1 MKNLGLIILISGLTG
16 LLVYAAMGGFNAG
29 PQHDSS
35 QPEGTLTTEA
45 DFRDKL
51 SEIRMNKDKLERA
64 IRRLENFRTENI
76 KYLKDQGIS
85 KVADAKGN
93 PNAEMALRNLKGWTE
108 SIQDLSGQLSKYDS
122 AISRIDG
129 MLKQLERER
138 INESAGLT
146 EEQEIEMRAIV
157 MDLDD
162 RMGINQNDILQDT
175 ELDELLNQ
183 ELKKSD

>member
-1 MKNLGLIILISGLTG
+1 MKNLGLIILFSGLTG
-16 LLVYAAMGGFNAG
+16 LLVYAAMGGLGGAKPQPNASDK
-29 PQHDSS
+29 Q
-35 QPEGTLTTEA
+35 GTLTTEA

-51 SEIRMNKDKLERA
+51 AEIRMNKDKLERA
-64 IRRLENFRTENI
+64 IRRLEDFRTENI
-76 KYLKDQGIS
+76 QYLKDQGIS

-129 MLKQLERER
+129 MLKKLERDR
-138 INESAGLT
+138 INEAAGLT

-162 RMGINQNDILQDT
+162 RMGISPNDILQDT
-175 ELDELLNQ
+175 EIDELLNQ
-183 ELKKSD
+183 